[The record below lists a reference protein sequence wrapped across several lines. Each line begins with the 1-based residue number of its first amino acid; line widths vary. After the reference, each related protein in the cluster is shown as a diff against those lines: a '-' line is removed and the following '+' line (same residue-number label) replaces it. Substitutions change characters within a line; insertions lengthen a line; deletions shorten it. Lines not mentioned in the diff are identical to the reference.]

1 MLTKRPDS
9 RHQLKPFTAQD
20 YSLLMD
26 WVTDEEFNLLWGGPV
41 YQFPLTL
48 HQIERHVS
56 RPEVHPYLFQA
67 AGQTKGY
74 IELYQSSPKHCR
86 LCRVLVAN
94 ESDRGKG
101 YGRMLLD
108 MAVEKAESEF
118 GAEVVSL
125 SVFEHN
131 FRAVNCYRGMG
142 FEIYQADRA
151 TRVFNGEP
159 WTLLQMKKLL

>member
-1 MLTKRPDS
+1 MLIKRPGS
-9 RHQLKPFTAQD
+9 RYQLSPFTAQD

-41 YQFPLTL
+41 YQFPLTIE
-48 HQIERHVS
+48 QIEKHIA
-56 RPEVHPYLFQA
+56 RPEVHPYLFQVE
-67 AGQTKGY
+67 GQTKGY
-74 IELYQSSPKHCR
+74 IELYQSAPKHCR

-108 MAVEKAESEF
+108 MAVEKAEFEF
-118 GAEVVSL
+118 GAEVISL
-125 SVFEHN
+125 AVFEHN

-142 FEIYQADRA
+142 FETYQADRA